1 MGVPPS
7 PGEEFVTQYVFYR
20 YVSPVARSRTAIVN
34 PSLQVQ
40 KRVFSSGV
48 GGTPYIRMIGR
59 SSYFL
64 GVVMGNLVF
73 FRGCS
78 SKFL

>member
-7 PGEEFVTQYVFYR
+7 PGEEFVTQYVFYW

-34 PSLQVQ
+34 PSLKVQ

-48 GGTPYIRMIGR
+48 GGTPYIRMIGM
-59 SSYFL
+59 
-64 GVVMGNLVF
+64 VVVF
-73 FRGCS
+73 FRGCNGRFS
-78 SKFL
+78 IF